1 MKNPRVFLSAEG
13 IRFQEQSREQV
24 KTYSRSE
31 LDPSLW
37 GELVVIR
44 PKEEYQEIHGFGAS
58 FTDTAAIVMSEM
70 PKKELEQAMTK
81 LFDKKEGIGLS
92 LIRNC
97 LGGSDFTPKYYT
109 YDDMPEGEEVGQ
121 FDCGGCNHGVYRMED
136 GYKMFVSNPE
146 GQLCCTFIA
155 QKQFRQCKA
164 TMFGTPEQ
172 GSFGLNN
179 AIMIMFAFAGA
190 MQGILLMH
198 ASVPML
204 NDKAYLCLGK
214 SGTGKSTHCKLWLKH
229 VEGTDLLNDDNP
241 AVRYLDGKAYI
252 YGTPWSGKTPCYRN
266 LRKECGAFLRLQ
278 QYPGNII
285 KKHNPL
291 QGFASILSSCSTM
304 IWDKPSYNAICDTV
318 SKIASITASYHLRCK
333 PDKDAA
339 RLSYNTIAR

>member
-1 MKNPRVFLSAEG
+1 MAERLSTNDLLFRVADVHFRIIFKDIEDGRPFL
-13 IRFQEQSREQV
+13 
-24 KTYSRSE
+24 
-31 LDPSLW
+31 PSFAPFHITEMPNEPLLFT
-37 GELVVIR
+37 LVVGNG
-44 PKEEYQEIHGFGAS
+44 ES
-58 FTDTAAIVMSEM
+58 
-70 PKKELEQAMTK
+70 
-81 LFDKKEGIGLS
+81 
-92 LIRNC
+92 
-97 LGGSDFTPKYYT
+97 SDV
-109 YDDMPEGEEVGQ
+109 PEGEEVGQ

-155 QKQFRQCKA
+155 KKQFSQCKA

-241 AVRYLDGKAYI
+241 AVRYLDGKTYI

>member
-1 MKNPRVFLSAEG
+1 MAERLSTNDLLFRVADVHFRIIFKDIEDGRPFL
-13 IRFQEQSREQV
+13 
-24 KTYSRSE
+24 
-31 LDPSLW
+31 PSFAPFHITDMPNEPLLFT
-37 GELVVIR
+37 LVVGNG
-44 PKEEYQEIHGFGAS
+44 ES
-58 FTDTAAIVMSEM
+58 
-70 PKKELEQAMTK
+70 
-81 LFDKKEGIGLS
+81 
-92 LIRNC
+92 
-97 LGGSDFTPKYYT
+97 SDV
-109 YDDMPEGEEVGQ
+109 PEGEEVGQ

-155 QKQFRQCKA
+155 QKQFSQCKA

-241 AVRYLDGKAYI
+241 AVRYLDGKTYI

>member
-1 MKNPRVFLSAEG
+1 MAERLSTNDLLFRVADVHFRIIFKDIEDGRPFL
-13 IRFQEQSREQV
+13 
-24 KTYSRSE
+24 
-31 LDPSLW
+31 PSFAPFH
-37 GELVVIR
+37 I
-44 PKEEYQEIHGFGAS
+44 
-58 FTDTAAIVMSEM
+58 TEM
-70 PKKELEQAMTK
+70 PNEPL
-81 LFDKKEGIGLS
+81 LFTLFVGNGECS
-92 LIRNC
+92 
-97 LGGSDFTPKYYT
+97 
-109 YDDMPEGEEVGQ
+109 DMPEGEEVGQ

-155 QKQFRQCKA
+155 QKQFSQCKA

-241 AVRYLDGKAYI
+241 AVRYLDGKTYI

>member
-1 MKNPRVFLSAEG
+1 MAERLSTNDLLFRVADVPFRIIFKDIEDGRPFL
-13 IRFQEQSREQV
+13 
-24 KTYSRSE
+24 
-31 LDPSLW
+31 PSFAPFHITEMPNEPLLFT
-37 GELVVIR
+37 LVVGNG
-44 PKEEYQEIHGFGAS
+44 ES
-58 FTDTAAIVMSEM
+58 
-70 PKKELEQAMTK
+70 
-81 LFDKKEGIGLS
+81 
-92 LIRNC
+92 
-97 LGGSDFTPKYYT
+97 SDV
-109 YDDMPEGEEVGQ
+109 PEGEEVGQ

-155 QKQFRQCKA
+155 QKQFSQCKA

-241 AVRYLDGKAYI
+241 AVRYLDGKTYI
-252 YGTPWSGKTPCYRN
+252 YGTPWSGKTTCYRN

>member
-1 MKNPRVFLSAEG
+1 MAEHLSTNDLLFRVADVPFRIIFKDIEDGRPFL
-13 IRFQEQSREQV
+13 
-24 KTYSRSE
+24 
-31 LDPSLW
+31 PSFA
-37 GELVVIR
+37 
-44 PKEEYQEIHGFGAS
+44 PFH
-58 FTDTAAIVMSEM
+58 
-70 PKKELEQAMTK
+70 MTK
-81 LFDKKEGIGLS
+81 MPNEPLLFT
-92 LIRNC
+92 LIVGN
-97 LGGSDFTPKYYT
+97 GESSNV
-109 YDDMPEGEEVGQ
+109 PEGEEVGQ
-121 FDCGGCNHGVYRMED
+121 FDCGGCNHGVYRLEE

-146 GQLCCTFIA
+146 GQLCCTFTVH
-155 QKQFRQCKA
+155 KQFSQCKA
-164 TMFGTPEQ
+164 TLYGTPEQ

-241 AVRYLDGKAYI
+241 AVRYMDGKTYI

>member
-1 MKNPRVFLSAEG
+1 MAERLSTNDLLFRVADVHFRIIFKDIEDGRPFL
-13 IRFQEQSREQV
+13 
-24 KTYSRSE
+24 
-31 LDPSLW
+31 PSFAPFHITEMPNEPLLFT
-37 GELVVIR
+37 LVVGNG
-44 PKEEYQEIHGFGAS
+44 ES
-58 FTDTAAIVMSEM
+58 S
-70 PKKELEQAMTK
+70 
-81 LFDKKEGIGLS
+81 
-92 LIRNC
+92 
-97 LGGSDFTPKYYT
+97 
-109 YDDMPEGEEVGQ
+109 DMPEGEEVGQ

-146 GQLCCTFIA
+146 GQLCCTFIT
-155 QKQFRQCKA
+155 QKQFSQCKA

-214 SGTGKSTHCKLWLKH
+214 SGTGKSTHCKLWLKY

-241 AVRYLDGKAYI
+241 AVRYLDGKTYI

>member
-1 MKNPRVFLSAEG
+1 MAERLSTNDLLFRVADVHFRIIFKDIEDGRPFL
-13 IRFQEQSREQV
+13 
-24 KTYSRSE
+24 
-31 LDPSLW
+31 PSFAPFHITEMPNEPLLFT
-37 GELVVIR
+37 LVVGNG
-44 PKEEYQEIHGFGAS
+44 ES
-58 FTDTAAIVMSEM
+58 
-70 PKKELEQAMTK
+70 
-81 LFDKKEGIGLS
+81 
-92 LIRNC
+92 
-97 LGGSDFTPKYYT
+97 SDV
-109 YDDMPEGEEVGQ
+109 PEGEEVGQ

-155 QKQFRQCKA
+155 QKQFSQCKA

-241 AVRYLDGKAYI
+241 AVRYLDEKTYI

>member
-1 MKNPRVFLSAEG
+1 MAERLSTNDLLFRVADVHFRIIFKDIEDGRPFL
-13 IRFQEQSREQV
+13 
-24 KTYSRSE
+24 
-31 LDPSLW
+31 PSFAPFHITEMPNEPLLFT
-37 GELVVIR
+37 LVVGNG
-44 PKEEYQEIHGFGAS
+44 ES
-58 FTDTAAIVMSEM
+58 
-70 PKKELEQAMTK
+70 
-81 LFDKKEGIGLS
+81 
-92 LIRNC
+92 
-97 LGGSDFTPKYYT
+97 SDV
-109 YDDMPEGEEVGQ
+109 PEGEEVGQ

-155 QKQFRQCKA
+155 QKQFSQCKA

-241 AVRYLDGKAYI
+241 AVRYLDGKTYI

-266 LRKECGAFLRLQ
+266 LRKECEAFLRLQ

>member
-1 MKNPRVFLSAEG
+1 MAEHLSTNDLLFRVADVPFRIIFKDIEDGRPFL
-13 IRFQEQSREQV
+13 
-24 KTYSRSE
+24 
-31 LDPSLW
+31 PSFA
-37 GELVVIR
+37 
-44 PKEEYQEIHGFGAS
+44 PFHM
-58 FTDTAAIVMSEM
+58 TEM
-70 PKKELEQAMTK
+70 PNEPL
-81 LFDKKEGIGLS
+81 LFT
-92 LIRNC
+92 LIVGN
-97 LGGSDFTPKYYT
+97 GESSNV
-109 YDDMPEGEEVGQ
+109 PEGEEVGQ
-121 FDCGGCNHGVYRMED
+121 FDCGGCNHGVYRLEE

-146 GQLCCTFIA
+146 GQLCCTFTA
-155 QKQFRQCKA
+155 HKQFSQCKA
-164 TMFGTPEQ
+164 TLYGTPEQ

-241 AVRYLDGKAYI
+241 AVRYMDGKTYI

-285 KKHNPL
+285 KKHSPL

>member
-1 MKNPRVFLSAEG
+1 MAERLSTNDLLFRVADVHFRIIFKDIEDGRPFL
-13 IRFQEQSREQV
+13 
-24 KTYSRSE
+24 
-31 LDPSLW
+31 PSFAPFH
-37 GELVVIR
+37 I
-44 PKEEYQEIHGFGAS
+44 
-58 FTDTAAIVMSEM
+58 TEM
-70 PKKELEQAMTK
+70 PNEPL
-81 LFDKKEGIGLS
+81 LFT
-92 LIRNC
+92 LIVGN
-97 LGGSDFTPKYYT
+97 GESSDV
-109 YDDMPEGEEVGQ
+109 PEGEEVGQ

-155 QKQFRQCKA
+155 QKQFSQCKA

-241 AVRYLDGKAYI
+241 AVRYLDGKTYI

-266 LRKECGAFLRLQ
+266 LRKECGASLRLQ

>member
-1 MKNPRVFLSAEG
+1 MAERLSTNDLLFRVADVPFRIIFKDIEDGRPFL
-13 IRFQEQSREQV
+13 
-24 KTYSRSE
+24 
-31 LDPSLW
+31 PSFAPFHITEMPNEPLLFT
-37 GELVVIR
+37 LVVGNG
-44 PKEEYQEIHGFGAS
+44 ES
-58 FTDTAAIVMSEM
+58 CDV
-70 PKKELEQAMTK
+70 
-81 LFDKKEGIGLS
+81 
-92 LIRNC
+92 
-97 LGGSDFTPKYYT
+97 
-109 YDDMPEGEEVGQ
+109 PEGEEVGQ

-155 QKQFRQCKA
+155 QKQFSQCKA

-198 ASVPML
+198 ASVPLL

-214 SGTGKSTHCKLWLKH
+214 SGTGKSTQCKLWLMH
-229 VEGTDLLNDDNP
+229 VEGTELLNDDTP
-241 AVRYLDGKAYI
+241 AVRYLDGKTYI